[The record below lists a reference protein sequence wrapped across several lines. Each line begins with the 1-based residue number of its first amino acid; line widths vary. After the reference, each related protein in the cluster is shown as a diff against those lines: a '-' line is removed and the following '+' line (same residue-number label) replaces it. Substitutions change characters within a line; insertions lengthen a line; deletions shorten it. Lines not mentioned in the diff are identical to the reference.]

1 MNKMTLTRS
10 QQKAIFAK
18 LRVKNNLRKTDPK
31 FVDLMEKTFLE
42 TSPEIIK
49 KIDSL
54 TLLKKKK
61 NQSVADV
68 LTKSK
73 SKNSKISTYDI
84 RVRFDGKKK
93 IEEFPIVYNHEIDH
107 IFYDQTKKHNPKKI
121 QQYKENVRNVI
132 AFNPTLRMFFSDVKK
147 QLKSGNSEKIEDA
160 LDLFFDEVHSE
171 TREATDRIKLGLDPA
186 KFDQRTKDNLNE
198 ALSAYKKLHSK

>member
-1 MNKMTLTRS
+1 MVRTRE
-10 QQKAIFAK
+10 QQKAMFAK
-18 LRVKNNLRKTDPK
+18 LRVRDNLRTTNPE
-31 FVDLMEKTFLE
+31 FVNIMEKAFVE

-61 NQSVADV
+61 NQSVGDI
-68 LTKSK
+68 LTKP
-73 SKNSKISTYDI
+73 KNRYDI
-84 RVRFDGKKK
+84 RIRFDGKK

-107 IFYDQTKKHNPKKI
+107 IFYDQTKKNNPKKI
-121 QQYKENVRNVI
+121 EEYKNNIRKVI
-132 AFNPTLRMFFSDVKK
+132 AFNPTTRMLFSNVLK
-147 QLKSGNSEKIEDA
+147 QLKSGNREKIEDA
-160 LDLFFDEVHSE
+160 LDLFIDEIHSE

-198 ALSAYKKLHSK
+198 ALSAYKKLHRK